1 MWYDSKH
8 IEIKTAKDW
17 YNTISNEYKKYHNHL
32 DSFDKWFFLRVL
44 PRNLEN
50 LNIIDLWAWDWRIW
64 KFFKDKPI
72 QKYTACDIS
81 EKILKKHPSTNKIE
95 KIVCDLEEK
104 LQFQNE
110 AYDLALSFFLLEH
123 IENLNLL
130 FQEVYRILK
139 PWWQR
144 IIWYF
149 LQRREFVWKKNK
161 ETFKIKL
168 FKYRIQDIEK
178 EAKEN
183 FFDIEIFPINEK
195 SIIWYIISLRK

>member
-1 MWYDSKH
+1 M
-8 IEIKTAKDW
+8 
-17 YNTISNEYKKYHNHL
+17 
-32 DSFDKWFFLRVL
+32 